1 MIQFLSYHDAN
12 IQIYIKSKRK
22 YCFYVQINNEYAIEI
37 GEKPRFIA
45 CWRRFKKNVNISNFF
60 LIT

>member
-22 YCFYVQINNEYAIEI
+22 YCFYVQMNNQYAIEI

-45 CWRRFKKNVNISNFF
+45 CWRRFKKCKYF
-60 LIT
+60 

>member
-22 YCFYVQINNEYAIEI
+22 YCFYVQMNNEYAIEI
-37 GEKPRFIA
+37 GDKPRFIA
-45 CWRRFKKNVNISNFF
+45 CWRRFKKCKYFCFF
-60 LIT
+60 FF